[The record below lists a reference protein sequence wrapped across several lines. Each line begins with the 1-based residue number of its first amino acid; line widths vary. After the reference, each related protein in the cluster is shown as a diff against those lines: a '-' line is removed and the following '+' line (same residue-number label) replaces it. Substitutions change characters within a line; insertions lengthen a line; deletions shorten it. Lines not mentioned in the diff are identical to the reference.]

1 MGYGNYF
8 SSSHEKVLAGLTDV
22 GGNKIYRMR
31 RSNNKS
37 KRDRHAH
44 QAAQRK
50 LKKAHDLLEKQGFL
64 HSSVSLVDLSKLGLE
79 VQLVSCTDYSGTE
92 VFFRFFT
99 LFYAIVSGPEDAPR
113 RW

>member
-1 MGYGNYF
+1 MGYENYF

-22 GGNKIYRMR
+22 GGDKIYRMR
-31 RSNNKS
+31 RSNKIQ
-37 KRDRHAH
+37 RDRHAH
-44 QAAQRK
+44 QNAQK
-50 LKKAHDLLEKQGFL
+50 ELKKAHDLLKKQGFL
-64 HSSVSLVDLSKLGLE
+64 HSSVSLADLSKLGLE

-99 LFYAIVSGPEDAPR
+99 LFYDIVSGPEDAPG

>member
-1 MGYGNYF
+1 MGYENYF

-31 RSNNKS
+31 RSNKIQ
-37 KRDRHAH
+37 RDRHAH
-44 QAAQRK
+44 QDAQKK

-79 VQLVSCTDYSGTE
+79 VQLVSCTDYSVTE

-99 LFYAIVSGPEDAPR
+99 PLFMI
-113 RW
+113 

>member
-1 MGYGNYF
+1 MGYENYF

-22 GGNKIYRMR
+22 GGNKIYRMP
-31 RSNNKS
+31 RSTKAD
-37 KRDRHAH
+37 RDRHAH
-44 QAAQRK
+44 QDAQKK

-99 LFYAIVSGPEDAPR
+99 LFYDIVSGPEDAPG